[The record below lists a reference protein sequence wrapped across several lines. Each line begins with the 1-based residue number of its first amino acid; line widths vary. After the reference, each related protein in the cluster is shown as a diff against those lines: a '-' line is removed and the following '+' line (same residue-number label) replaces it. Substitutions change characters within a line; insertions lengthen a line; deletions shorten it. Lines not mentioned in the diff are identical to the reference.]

1 MNDRRI
7 DPLKHYEKAKSPET
21 GFFFWKQESFY
32 NLVYALGLAK
42 NH

>member
-21 GFFFWKQESFY
+21 GFLLFEPGK
-32 NLVYALGLAK
+32 LL
-42 NH
+42 